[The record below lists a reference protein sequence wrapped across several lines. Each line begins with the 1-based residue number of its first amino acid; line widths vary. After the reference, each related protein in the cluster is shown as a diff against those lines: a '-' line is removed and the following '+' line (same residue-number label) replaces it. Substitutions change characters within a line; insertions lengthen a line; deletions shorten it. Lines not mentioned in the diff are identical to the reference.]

1 MDSYTSA
8 LIQEPLPPEYADL
21 SDEEIDRRIAQ
32 AKEKLGKS
40 LVILGHHYQ
49 RDEVIKFADHRGD
62 SLKLA
67 RWAAQQRDAR
77 YIVFCGVHF
86 MAETADML
94 SRPDQAVILP
104 DLSAGC
110 SMADMA
116 PAEEVERCWEALQE
130 TLGVSGSGVSGGSD
144 ADGGG
149 PDSGATG
156 GRETG
161 SGATGTEETGS
172 GRNGEKTGLLPI
184 CYINS
189 SAELKAF
196 VGRNDGAVCTSSNAH
211 KVLEWAL
218 GRARTVLFFPDEH
231 LGRNTAVRLG
241 IPFEEIG
248 VWRRGTEKLTRDPHT
263 DKPLDPARLRLVLW
277 NGYCSVHLRFTPEQ
291 IERVRAQF
299 PETRV
304 IVHPECRYEVVRLA
318 DASGS
323 TEFIIKT
330 VTESPPGTR
339 WAVGTEIN
347 LVSRLAQENPDKII
361 TTLDEIVC
369 PCSTM
374 YRISP
379 QHLLWALE
387 NLVQGRVVN
396 RITVP
401 PDTKRWAMVALERM
415 LAIV

>member
-1 MDSYTSA
+1 MEEQSQL
-8 LIQEPLPPEYADL
+8 LIQQPLPNEYAEL
-21 SDEEIDRRIAQ
+21 TDEELDHRITA
-32 AKEKLGKS
+32 AKAKLGKK

-49 RDEVIKFADHRGD
+49 RDEVIKFADFRGD

-67 RWAAQQRDAR
+67 RWAAQQDEAL
-77 YIVFCGVHF
+77 YIIFCGVHF
-86 MAETADML
+86 MAETADIL
-94 SRPDQAVILP
+94 TRPDQAVILP

-116 PAEEVERCWEALQE
+116 PAEQVGECWDEITSLI
-130 TLGVSGSGVSGGSD
+130 
-144 ADGGG
+144 
-149 PDSGATG
+149 
-156 GRETG
+156 
-161 SGATGTEETGS
+161 
-172 GRNGEKTGLLPI
+172 NGEPLPV

-196 VGRNDGAVCTSSNAH
+196 VGRHGGAVCTSSNAH
-211 KVLEWAL
+211 SVMKWAL
-218 GRARTVLFFPDEH
+218 ERAQTALFFPDEH

-241 IPFEEIG
+241 IPFEQIA
-248 VWRRGTEKLTRDPHT
+248 VWRRSLGKLTPDPHSAI
-263 DKPLDPARLRLVLW
+263 KNLDGDRLRLFLW
-277 NGYCSVHLRFTPEQ
+277 NGYCSVHMRFTPEQ
-291 IERVRAQF
+291 IERIRGQF
-299 PETRV
+299 PETQV
-304 IVHPECRYEVVRLA
+304 VVHPECRYEVTRLA
-318 DASGS
+318 DACGS

-330 VTESPPGTR
+330 VSESPAGTR

-379 QHLLWALE
+379 QHLLWALD
-387 NLVQGRVVN
+387 NLLEGRVVN

-401 PDTKRWAMVALERM
+401 DESREWALKPLERM
-415 LAIV
+415 LTIV

>member
-1 MDSYTSA
+1 METYSSA
-8 LIQEPLPPEYADL
+8 LVQEPLPPEYAELD
-21 SDEEIDRRIAQ
+21 DEEIDRRITQ
-32 AKEKLGKS
+32 AKERLGKS

-94 SRPDQAVILP
+94 SRPDQVVILP
-104 DLSAGC
+104 DLGAGC

-116 PAEEVERCWEALQE
+116 PADEVEECWEALQQ
-130 TLGVSGSGVSGGSD
+130 TLGATKGGETNTTGGGS
-144 ADGGG
+144 
-149 PDSGATG
+149 
-156 GRETG
+156 
-161 SGATGTEETGS
+161 
-172 GRNGEKTGLLPI
+172 GLLPV

-211 KVLEWAL
+211 RVMEWAL

-248 VWRRGTEKLTRDPHT
+248 VWRRGIGKLTRDQHT
-263 DKPLDPARLRLVLW
+263 ETPLDPSRLRIVLW

-291 IERVRAQF
+291 IERVRSQF

-318 DASGS
+318 DACGS

-330 VTESPPGTR
+330 VTDSPPGTR

-396 RITVP
+396 RIAVP
-401 PDTKRWAMVALERM
+401 DETKRWAMIALERM